1 MTVHI
6 PASLIVYA
14 LVFAAGCLYG
24 WVMATENNFGV
35 VDKLGLIFC
44 EFVTVAIVA
53 GLIAMICGYPASV
66 LLY

>member
-1 MTVHI
+1 MTVYI

-14 LVFAAGCLYG
+14 FVFMAGCLYG
-24 WVMATENNFGV
+24 WAMATENNFGV
-35 VDKLGLIFC
+35 VDKLAFIFF
-44 EFVTVAIVA
+44 ELVTVVIVA